1 MPAVANL
8 VRNSCRALAFLA
20 LARRNRTGTAVRAG
34 IPVCAWAGNLL
45 CYNLNAPFMAGRG
58 IRDHPEGFPNMLSS
72 KKKLQ
77 IASAFVALFVFA
89 LGVGCSG
96 FFVDPVLTS
105 ITVGPTATINQGA
118 TVQESAIGT
127 YNDGSTKALGSG
139 VQWSTS
145 ASTTASVNA
154 SGLVTG
160 NSPGTATVTAAFQ
173 ATSGTASI
181 TVNLG
186 SVTALKISP
195 TTANIAT
202 NGGTQTFTALATVT
216 GNSNPVDV
224 SSTATWTVSD
234 TTNFTITQGD
244 PVTITAGANA
254 TVGQQVTVTATYI
267 SSSTLNATA
276 KLTVIQ

>member
-1 MPAVANL
+1 MCVSWESSLLQFIGA
-8 VRNSCRALAFLA
+8 ALEF
-20 LARRNRTGTAVRAG
+20 RD
-34 IPVCAWAGNLL
+34 
-45 CYNLNAPFMAGRG
+45 RG
-58 IRDHPEGFPNMLSS
+58 LRGGFSNMLSR

-77 IASAFVALFVFA
+77 LVSAFATLFLFS
-89 LGVGCSG
+89 LGLGCSG

-127 YNDGSTKALGSG
+127 YNDGSTKVLGSG
-139 VQWSTS
+139 VQWSSS
-145 ASTTASVNA
+145 ASTTATVNS

-160 NSPGTATVTAAFQ
+160 ASPGTATITAAFQ
-173 ATSGTASI
+173 ATSGTSSI

-186 SVTALKISP
+186 NVTAIKISP
-195 TTANIAT
+195 TTANIST

-216 GNSNPVDV
+216 GQSTPVDV

-234 TTNFTITQGD
+234 STNFTITQGD

-254 TVGQQVTVTATYI
+254 PVGEQVTVTATYA
-267 SSSTLNATA
+267 STTTLNATA
-276 KLTVIQ
+276 KLTVTQ

>member
-1 MPAVANL
+1 
-8 VRNSCRALAFLA
+8 
-20 LARRNRTGTAVRAG
+20 
-34 IPVCAWAGNLL
+34 
-45 CYNLNAPFMAGRG
+45 
-58 IRDHPEGFPNMLSS
+58 MLSR

-77 IASAFVALFVFA
+77 LVSAFATLFLFA
-89 LGVGCSG
+89 VGVGCSG

-139 VQWSTS
+139 VQWSSS
-145 ASTTASVNA
+145 ADTTASVSN

-160 NSPGTATVTAAFQ
+160 ASPGAATITAAFQ
-173 ATSGTASI
+173 ATSGTSSI

-186 SVTALKISP
+186 NVTALKVSP
-195 TTANIAT
+195 TTANIST
-202 NGGTQTFTALATVT
+202 NGGTAPFTALATIT
-216 GNSNPVDV
+216 GVSTPVDV

-254 TVGQQVTVTATYI
+254 VVGNRVTVTATYV
-267 SSSTLNATA
+267 STTTFTANAT
-276 KLTVIQ
+276 LTVIQ

>member
-1 MPAVANL
+1 MREPGIFSATIY
-8 VRNSCRALAFLA
+8 
-20 LARRNRTGTAVRAG
+20 RRRWWIAAISRSLG
-34 IPVCAWAGNLL
+34 
-45 CYNLNAPFMAGRG
+45 
-58 IRDHPEGFPNMLSS
+58 GFSNMLSR

-77 IASAFVALFVFA
+77 LVCAFATFLFAV
-89 LGVGCSG
+89 GVGCSG

-127 YNDGSTKALGSG
+127 YNDGSTKVLGSG

-145 ASTTASVNA
+145 TSTTASINS

-160 NSPGTATVTAAFQ
+160 NSPGTATITAAFQ
-173 ATSGTASI
+173 ATSGTSSI

-186 SVTALKISP
+186 NVTALKVAP
-195 TTANIAT
+195 TTASIST
-202 NGGTQTFTALATVT
+202 NGGTQTFTAFATVT
-216 GNSNPVDV
+216 GQSTPVDV

-244 PVTITAGANA
+244 PVTITAGAGA
-254 TVGQQVTVTATYI
+254 PVGEQVTVTATYQ
-267 SSSTLNATA
+267 STSTLTATA
-276 KLTVIQ
+276 TLTVSQ